1 MDTNA
6 LKTFAVAARQQL
18 LAEITV
24 SLNGALSGQTAEL
37 PDSDWRKQ
45 PLKALEAAVAS
56 DGKSAVIERLAYV
69 WFNRLIAFRFL
80 DVRGFTP
87 AGVVSPI
94 QGQPQGQP
102 EILTNAKQGYF
113 DPEVFSGVARQGI
126 QKRVAGLLDGSI
138 SPSDPFF
145 RAAALDGQNLAFVQL
160 LEAYCQDWAKKLPG
174 MFGEAASY
182 SQLVVPATLLSPKSV
197 MSQAVRVLTP
207 QMCENVEVI
216 GWLYQF
222 YISERKDEV
231 YAGFKKNQKAGAAEI
246 PPATQLFT
254 PDWIVRYLVENALGR
269 LWMLNHPDSD
279 LAARMDYYLPPASA
293 ETDFLRISRPE
304 DIKVIDPCVGS
315 GHMLTYAFDLLY
327 QIYEEL
333 GYEPGSIP
341 ALILEH
347 NLVELEIDPRAAGL
361 AEFSLA
367 MKAREKASNFFRSY
381 QVSPRI
387 QVVRNFHFTPS
398 EVEILTLDAPA
409 GTAEFLKLFE
419 QADVF
424 GSLIQPDRQ
433 QVEAV
438 ASWVQK
444 LQDSPQMGTLDFSG
458 AVEKL
463 EKAVAQA
470 KYLADSYTICVTN
483 PPYMGSRNMG
493 SVLKKYVN
501 QTYPDGKSDLFSAFI
516 FRIFDLVEQK
526 GQMGFM
532 TPFVW
537 MFISSYQ
544 KLREHIV
551 NEETLTS
558 LIQLEYSGFEGATV
572 PICTFTIERGHH
584 AFKAPYI
591 RLADFVGADLQG
603 PKALEII
610 QASKAIQENAV
621 NPYPGMEKH
630 LYRRDSSGFA
640 VIPGMPLA
648 YWLSEAMQQAFS
660 RGKPLGEVAS
670 PRAGLQTS
678 DNQRFLRY
686 WHEVDYARSHFH
698 ARSREEAHESG
709 KKWFPY
715 NKGGKFRK
723 WWGNQEY
730 LIDFDKETYDLLG
743 TVGNKLPSRQL
754 YFLPSVSWSLVSS
767 GSPAFRVFP
776 PGFIF
781 DIVGSSIFA
790 EIEMLASFAAVCNS
804 RVATAALAAIAP
816 TLAFQAGDMAR
827 LPMLE
832 VSSETQRLAEEII
845 DITHRDWD
853 FAEISWDFSG
863 SPLLADAAGGSLQ
876 ALTENRYR
884 VALETTAKVQE
895 LETEVNREVAQAYG
909 LEAEIDPQVPL
920 ADVTLTE
927 NPYYRYKPNKDL
939 TRSDQEYHDLFVT
952 DAIKDLVSYAV
963 GCMFGRYS
971 LDKPGLILA
980 DARNNQDA
988 HLAAYRQAV
997 GGDSPRFAPDAD
1009 GVIPVLGG
1017 SWFEDDLSDQFK
1029 RFLKVA
1035 LGEDNYQENLRFV
1048 CKALGVKEIAD
1059 YFWKGGR
1066 SKFYDDHVK
1075 RYKKRPIYWLFRSP
1089 KGAFSALIYAHRY
1102 TPDTAGIVSDYLRQ
1116 FVVKVEKEIEI
1127 TEHASDSARG
1137 AERNRLRKRGE
1148 ELRKALVELRDYES
1162 EVLYPLAS
1170 RALPLDLDDGVLVN
1184 YLKMWPALAKIGIER
1199 KLREVQTWTW
1209 PRYPLEP
1216 ESAS

>member
-24 SLNGALSGQTAEL
+24 SLNGALSGQTADLPEL
-37 PDSDWRKQ
+37 DWRKQ

-56 DGKSAVIERLAYV
+56 SGKQVVIERLAYV

-113 DPEVFSGVARQGI
+113 DPEVFSGAARQGI

-145 RAAALDGQNLAFVQL
+145 QSTSLDGQNLAFVQL

-231 YAGFKKNQKAGAAEI
+231 FAGFKKNHKAGAAEI

-254 PDWIVRYLVENALGR
+254 PDWIVRYLVENSLGR

-304 DIKVIDPCVGS
+304 EIKVIDPCVGS

-347 NLVELEIDPRAAGL
+347 NLVGLEIDPRAAGL
-361 AEFSLA
+361 AEFALA

-387 QVVRNFHFTPS
+387 QVIRNFHFTPS
-398 EVEILTLDAPA
+398 EVEILTANAPA

-424 GSLIQPDRQ
+424 GSLIQPDRE
-433 QVEAV
+433 QVEEV

-463 EKAVAQA
+463 EKAVVQA
-470 KYLADSYTICVTN
+470 KYLADNYTICVTN
-483 PPYMGSRNMG
+483 PPYMGSANMTDTL
-493 SVLKKYVN
+493 VKYLESA
-501 QTYPDGKSDLFSAFI
+501 YPKGKSDLMTAFMI
-516 FRIFDLVEQK
+516 RVAN
-526 GQMGFM
+526 M
-532 TPFVW
+532 TVQHGYWAMLNLPSW
-537 MFISSYQ
+537 MFLKSYRNLRTDLLEQQTITTLVGLGRGAFGSDFGTVAFTVNRTRPTNDFKGTYRKLYKEHVEVRSIETIRQLFLDKDYGRFEISQ
-544 KLREHIV
+544 KL
-551 NEETLTS
+551 
-558 LIQLEYSGFEGATV
+558 FE
-572 PICTFTIERGHH
+572 
-584 AFKAPYI
+584 
-591 RLADFVGADLQG
+591 
-603 PKALEII
+603 
-610 QASKAIQENAV
+610 N
-621 NPYPGMEKH
+621 
-630 LYRRDSSGFA
+630 
-640 VIPGMPLA
+640 IPGMPLA
-648 YWLSEAMQQAFS
+648 YWLSEAMQRAFS
-660 RGKPLGEVAS
+660 LGKPLGEVAA
-670 PRAGLQTS
+670 PRQGLATS

-686 WHEVDYARSHFH
+686 WFEVDYARTHFH
-698 ARSREEAHESG
+698 ARSREEAEESG
-709 KKWFPY
+709 RKWFPY
-715 NKGGKFRK
+715 NKGGEFRK

-730 LIDFDKETYDLLG
+730 VVNWENDGEELDSF
-743 TVGNKLPSRQL
+743 SRSVL
-754 YFLPSVSWSLVSS
+754 RNPDYYFQSSVSWSKISS

-781 DIVGSSIFA
+781 DVAGTSIFA
-790 EIEMLASFAAVCNS
+790 ETERLASFATVCNS
-804 RVATAALAAIAP
+804 RVTTAMLAAVSP
-816 TLAFQAGDMAR
+816 TLNFEVGTVAG
-827 LPMLE
+827 LPLLE

-853 FAEISWDFSG
+853 FAETSWDFSG
-863 SPLLADAAGGSLQ
+863 SPLLADAAGGNLRE
-876 ALTENRYR
+876 LTEDRYR
-884 VALETTAKVQE
+884 AALETTAKVQE
-895 LETEVNREVAQAYG
+895 VETEVNREVARAYG

-927 NPYYRYKPNKDL
+927 NPYYRYKPTKDL

-980 DARNNQDA
+980 DARDNQDA

-1048 CKALGVKEIAD
+1048 CEALGVKEIAD
-1059 YFWKGGR
+1059 YFWKGGK

-1184 YLKMWPALAKIGIER
+1184 YLKMGPALAKIGIER

>member
-6 LKTFAVAARQQL
+6 LKTFAAAARQQL

-56 DGKSAVIERLAYV
+56 SGKQVVIERLAYV

-113 DPEVFSGVARQGI
+113 DPEVFSGAARQGI
-126 QKRVAGLLDGSI
+126 QKRVAGLLAGSI

-145 RAAALDGQNLAFVQL
+145 QSTSLDGQNLAFVQL

-174 MFGEAASY
+174 MFEEAASY

-231 YAGFKKNQKAGAAEI
+231 FAGFKKNQKAGAAEI

-254 PDWIVRYLVENALGR
+254 PDWIVRYLVENSLGR

-279 LAARMDYYLPPASA
+279 LAAQMEYYLPPASA
-293 ETDFLRISRPE
+293 ETDFLRISHPE
-304 DIKVIDPCVGS
+304 EIKVIDPCVGS

-347 NLVELEIDPRAAGL
+347 NLVGLEIDPRAAGL

-381 QVSPRI
+381 QVSPHI

-424 GSLIQPDRQ
+424 GSLIQPDRE
-433 QVEAV
+433 QVEEV

-444 LQDSPQMGTLDFSG
+444 LQASPQMGTLDFSG

-463 EKAVAQA
+463 EKAVVQA

-483 PPYMGSRNMG
+483 PPYLRSANMDTALKRFVEKEYKKEKIDLYAAFIERLRRFALRKHGQVAMVTMQAWMFLSSFEDMRKYLLRQAPVVTMAHLGARAFDSIGGEVVSTTAFVLETERNPDLPGAFLRLVDGNNEAEKLIEAKRAAQNKPSAGVYFVRNM
-493 SVLKKYVN
+493 
-501 QTYPDGKSDLFSAFI
+501 QAF
-516 FRIFDLVEQK
+516 
-526 GQMGFM
+526 
-532 TPFVW
+532 
-537 MFISSYQ
+537 
-544 KLREHIV
+544 
-551 NEETLTS
+551 
-558 LIQLEYSGFEGATV
+558 A
-572 PICTFTIERGHH
+572 
-584 AFKAPYI
+584 A
-591 RLADFVGADLQG
+591 
-603 PKALEII
+603 
-610 QASKAIQENAV
+610 
-621 NPYPGMEKH
+621 
-630 LYRRDSSGFA
+630 
-640 VIPGMPLA
+640 IPGMPLA
-648 YWLSEAMQQAFS
+648 YWLSEPMQRAFNL
-660 RGKPLGEVAS
+660 GKPLGEVAA
-670 PRAGLQTS
+670 PRQGLATS

-686 WHEVDYARSHFH
+686 WHEVDYARTHFH
-698 ARSREEAHESG
+698 ARSREEAEESG
-709 KKWFPY
+709 RKWFPY
-715 NKGGKFRK
+715 NKGGEFRK

-730 LIDFDKETYDLLG
+730 LIAFDQETCDLLG
-743 TVGNKLPSRQL
+743 TVGNKLPSRHL
-754 YFLPSVSWSLVSS
+754 YFLPSVSWSKVSS

-781 DIVGSSIFA
+781 DVAGTSIFV
-790 EIEMLASFAAVCNS
+790 ETERLAGFAAVCNS
-804 RVATAALAAIAP
+804 RVTTAMLAAVSP
-816 TLAFQAGDMAR
+816 TLNFEVGTLKG

-832 VSSETQRLAEEII
+832 VSPETQRLAQDII
-845 DITHRDWD
+845 DITRKDWD
-853 FAEISWDFSG
+853 FAETSWDFAG
-863 SPLLADAAGGSLQ
+863 SPLLADAAGENLRE
-876 ALTENRYR
+876 LTEDRYR
-884 VALETTAKVQE
+884 AALKTTAKVQE

-927 NPYYRYKPNKDL
+927 NPYYRYKPTKDL

-980 DARNNQDA
+980 DARDNQDA

-1035 LGEDNYQENLRFV
+1035 LGEDKYQENLRFV

-1066 SKFYDDHVK
+1066 SSFYDDHVK

-1127 TEHASDSARG
+1127 TEHASDSAQG

-1184 YLKMWPALAKIGIER
+1184 YLKMGPALAKIGIER